1 VKEFRCASL
10 GFHCSW
16 RHIGSDRVLADMAVL
31 HLCDVH
37 GFQASDAALLR
48 KIKRSFSR
56 PLPPGVAPAVMPGL
70 KEYICDLRPDCGWR
84 YIAMTEDLIAD
95 GTAVHARE
103 AHGIRRFTPQMT
115 AHVQRSIHKWIGPRG
130 RKVA

>member
-1 VKEFRCASL
+1 MREFRCAGL

-16 RHIGSDRVLADMAVL
+16 RHIGSDEVLADMAVL
-31 HLCDVH
+31 HLRDVH
-37 GFQASDAALLR
+37 GLKKLDADLIS

-56 PLPPGVAPAVMPGL
+56 PLAPEAAETAVLVM
-70 KEYICDLRPDCGWR
+70 KEYVCDLSPECRWR
-84 YIAMTEDLIAD
+84 YVAMTDDLIAD

-103 AHGIRRFTPQMT
+103 VHGIRRFTPQMM
-115 AHVQRSIHKWIGPRG
+115 AHVKSSIRVWSGPQE